1 MTQEHYFRMYEFGG
15 IRVDLNGIEN
25 NQPFRYENIGGPDVL
40 FAMKDY
46 FIGTLT

>member
-1 MTQEHYFRMYEFGG
+1 MYEFGG

-25 NQPFRYENIGGPDVL
+25 QQRFGYEDIGGPDVL

-46 FIGTLT
+46 FIGIVT